1 VISRNAN
8 AIAGGLLAAG
18 FVFPGRSLILC
29 SMQEESDSAERIF
42 FHRVDKTRISL
53 RRTKAS
59 GGADA
64 LMYC

>member
-1 VISRNAN
+1 
-8 AIAGGLLAAG
+8 
-18 FVFPGRSLILC
+18 
-29 SMQEESDSAERIF
+29 MQEESDSAERIF

-53 RRTKAS
+53 RRTKAY